1 MLYKVYSIACSM
13 LYSGM
18 YKLTS
23 VSSPLGFFL
32 DTLWHC
38 AKLKIWGVSP
48 EVRSDEAEDVA
59 RCFVSAAV
67 SVEMLLCCADGM
79 ANDQSTW
86 MFERSSCK
94 PNAEG
99 AFSILAKG
107 QEVDGCATQMVERVC
122 VCACACACPVI
133 CCVLWPG
140 RRAAWWPRAVHHS
153 VMKGQVEAG
162 ANLRAY
168 LLGGFEFAAFTL

>member
-1 MLYKVYSIACSM
+1 
-13 LYSGM
+13 
-18 YKLTS
+18 
-23 VSSPLGFFL
+23 
-32 DTLWHC
+32 
-38 AKLKIWGVSP
+38 
-48 EVRSDEAEDVA
+48 VA

-67 SVEMLLCCADGM
+67 SVEMLLCCTDGM

-86 MFERSSCK
+86 MFERRACE

-107 QEVDGCATQMVERVC
+107 QEVDGCATQMMERVC
-122 VCACACACPVI
+122 VCMCACVRLSCHLLCLMA
-133 CCVLWPG
+133 G
-140 RRAAWWPRAVHHS
+140 AGAAWWPRAVHHS